1 MMSLWRLITGV
12 CRVPC
17 SGGSSGFIK
26 TLSTS
31 SFAHK
36 SIVLGAKESIAAIVG
51 SQNVSSAEA
60 VREQH
65 NHDESYH
72 IPVSSPDLV
81 VWPRTTEEVSHVVQI
96 CRDHQAPIIPFGTG
110 TGLEGG
116 VLAPPGSV
124 CIDLTKMDEIL
135 DLHTE
140 DFDVTVQPG
149 VTRLALNHH
158 LKDHGMWFPID
169 PGADASLGG
178 MAATG
183 ASGTNAV
190 QYGTMKENVLNLE
203 VVLPDGSILHTAGKG
218 SRPRKSSAGY
228 NLTSLFVGSEGTLG
242 IITKA
247 TLKIYGMP
255 EMMMSA
261 VCCFDTV
268 SAAVDSVTQ
277 VLQCGVPIAR
287 IEFLDENSVDATN
300 KFSDLNNKLAP
311 TLFLEFHGSEASI
324 KSQIETVG
332 DIVAMNGGSNF
343 EWATKMEDRNK
354 LWKARHDIWYASLAV
369 RPGCKGLSTDVCV
382 PISHMPRVI
391 LETIDDLKRMGFIY
405 AIVGH
410 VGDGNFHCVLLLDKD
425 NDDDFKKAKEFTS
438 ILGRRAI
445 SAGGTCTGE
454 HGIGLGKKDLL
465 TEEIGDVGIH
475 VMKQIKHT
483 IDPLNIMNPGKV
495 L

>member
-1 MMSLWRLITGV
+1 MMSLVIVSRLITSV

-17 SGGSSGFIK
+17 HGGLCNFARALSASSVTNK
-26 TLSTS
+26 ST
-31 SFAHK
+31 
-36 SIVLGAKESIAAIVG
+36 VVGAQESIAAIVG
-51 SQNVSSAEA
+51 SQNVSASEA

-65 NHDESYH
+65 SHDESYH

-81 VWPRTTEEVSHVVQI
+81 VWPRSTEEVSQVVQI
-96 CRDHQAPIIPFGTG
+96 CRDHHTPIVPFGTG

-116 VLAPPGSV
+116 VLGQSGSV
-124 CIDLTKMDEIL
+124 CINLTKMDEVL

-190 QYGTMKENVLNLE
+190 QYGTMKENVINLE
-203 VVLPDGSILHTAGKG
+203 VVLPDGSILHTAGEG
-218 SRPRKSSAGY
+218 SRPRKNSAGY

-247 TLKIYGMP
+247 TLRIYGIL
-255 EMMMSA
+255 ENA
-261 VCCFDTV
+261 VCSFETV
-268 SAAVDSVTQ
+268 NAAVESVTQ
-277 VLQCGVPIAR
+277 VLQCGIPIAR
-287 IEFLDENSVDATN
+287 IEFLDEKAVDATN
-300 KFSDLNNKLAP
+300 KYSNLNNKVAP

-343 EWATKMEDRNK
+343 EWANKMEDRNK

-382 PISHMPRVI
+382 PISEMPRVI
-391 LETIDDLKRMGFIY
+391 LETIDDLQRMGFMY
-405 AIVGH
+405 TIVGH
-410 VGDGNFHCVLLLDKD
+410 VGDGNFHCLLMMDREGD
-425 NDDDFKKAKEFTS
+425 EIKKAKEFTH

-454 HGIGLGKKDLL
+454 HGIGLGKKQLL
-465 TEEIGDVGIH
+465 IEEIGDVGINI
-475 VMKQIKHT
+475 MRQIKHT
-483 IDPLNIMNPGKV
+483 LDPLNIMNPGKV

>member
-1 MMSLWRLITGV
+1 MFRLQKLCVNNITMMNHIT
-12 CRVPC
+12 
-17 SGGSSGFIK
+17 F
-26 TLSTS
+26 
-31 SFAHK
+31 
-36 SIVLGAKESIAAIVG
+36 
-51 SQNVSSAEA
+51 
-60 VREQH
+60 
-65 NHDESYH
+65 
-72 IPVSSPDLV
+72 SSPDLV

-203 VVLPDGSILHTAGKG
+203 VVLPDGSILHTAGEG

-261 VCCFDTV
+261 VCSFDTV

-405 AIVGH
+405 TIVGH
-410 VGDGNFHCVLLLDKD
+410 VGDGNFHCLLLLDKD